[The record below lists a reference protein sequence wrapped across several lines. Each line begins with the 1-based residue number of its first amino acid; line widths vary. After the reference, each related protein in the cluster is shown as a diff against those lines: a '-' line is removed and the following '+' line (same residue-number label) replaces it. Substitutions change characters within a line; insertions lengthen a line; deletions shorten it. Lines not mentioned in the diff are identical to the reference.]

1 MVLRGLIFLNYEDVV
16 MYMYVIFSSLI
27 FSIYDENVKTLFA
40 VQEGVQV
47 DL

>member
-1 MVLRGLIFLNYEDVV
+1 MVLRGLIFLNYEDVI
-16 MYMYVIFSSLI
+16 MYIIFSSLI
-27 FSIYDENVKTLFA
+27 FSIYDENVKKLFA

>member
-16 MYMYVIFSSLI
+16 MYVIFSSLI
-27 FSIYDENVKTLFA
+27 FSIYDENVNTLFA

>member
-16 MYMYVIFSSLI
+16 MYVIFSSLI

-40 VQEGVQV
+40 VQEGVQI